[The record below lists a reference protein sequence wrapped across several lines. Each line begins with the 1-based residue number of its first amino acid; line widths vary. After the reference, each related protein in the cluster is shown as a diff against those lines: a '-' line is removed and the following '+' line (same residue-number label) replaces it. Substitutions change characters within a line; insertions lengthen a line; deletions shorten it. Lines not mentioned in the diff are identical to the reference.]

1 MKEEALMLETIIIDL
16 VFLTS
21 KGRPFR
27 LTQLPGVCLLFSF
40 QLSPK
45 ICQFL
50 SNLGKLANNINN
62 TSTCPMGHGPFPSSP
77 PVTTMSELVE
87 IDEALLDTD
96 LEYRYQY
103 LCQFME
109 FTDKDVQLIHGT
121 ISHPSWPSWL
131 PL

>member
-1 MKEEALMLETIIIDL
+1 M
-16 VFLTS
+16 
-21 KGRPFR
+21 
-27 LTQLPGVCLLFSF
+27 LTQLPGVCLLFYTNYRRKYANFF
-40 QLSPK
+40 QTSANWQITLT
-45 ICQFL
+45 ILQ
-50 SNLGKLANNINN
+50 LA
-62 TSTCPMGHGPFPSSP
+62 PFPSSP
-77 PVTTMSELVE
+77 QVTTMSELVE

-103 LCQFME
+103 LCQFMG